1 MFLVYAYDARG
12 LISSIMKIRP
22 VCLALNHNDMNEND
36 ENIYFKCLTKLLV
49 PLKTAYGEVQESG
62 MKFYWR
68 SRSSR
73 SGLWTGNGANS
84 DPVRTLS

>member
-49 PLKTAYGEVQESG
+49 PLKTAHGEVQESG
-62 MKFYWR
+62 MKFY
-68 SRSSR
+68 
-73 SGLWTGNGANS
+73 
-84 DPVRTLS
+84 